1 MARRIRRPR
10 VSDRPRPWIGMRLWL
25 GAVFA
30 LVGAISAVTV
40 YQFVHDSNESV
51 ISERS
56 NELAVGRT
64 IKLADQV
71 GDAERPDEV
80 VKAGTDAAF
89 SAWYFDD
96 RGHLV
101 APRPPGPELTQIEAR
116 HDAVAMA
123 LAGGRYNGSL
133 PDGVTA
139 VAFPVFKGDGISGAL
154 LGRYSRQKVLQ
165 TAIDRLRDDSL
176 RALAIGVC
184 IAILIGFLVATLI
197 TYRIRRLARSAE
209 NMAAGSLDVPLQV
222 TGRDEVG
229 DLARALDQ
237 MRAALQDSFQV
248 LSSERD
254 KLSAIFDGLT
264 DAVMIVDNDGT
275 VRFSNRAAAELASED
290 GPPPAPMV
298 PHLRKAAEQGQAE
311 APALR
316 IGERVYALQ
325 ASDLP
330 AEQGVLVVVR
340 DRTEEMQRELAERQ
354 FVSNAAHE
362 LRNPLAG
369 ISGAIE
375 VLGAGAKDDPEALDH
390 FLRRLSE
397 DVERMNRLMQS
408 LLTLARVEA
417 LPERDSET
425 VDVSSAASDAIAAVQ
440 THDGVDLKLDVE
452 PGLAAEADPT
462 LLRQV
467 LIGLLSNAARHT
479 GESGT
484 VVLRGRR
491 ANGEA
496 VIEVVDTGSGIPA
509 EDLDRV
515 FERFYRSSDAL
526 AHEGFGLGLAI
537 ARRMVHVM
545 GGAIGAASEE
555 GHGSVFWVRLPASEP
570 IPTPVA

>member
-10 VSDRPRPWIGMRLWL
+10 VSDRPRPWIGMRIWL

-30 LVGAISAVTV
+30 LVGAITAVTV

-71 GDAERPDEV
+71 GDAKSPNEV

-89 SAWYFDD
+89 SAWYFDR

-116 HDAVAMA
+116 QDAVGLA

-133 PDGVTA
+133 PDGVT
-139 VAFPVFKGDGISGAL
+139 VLAFPVFKGDAISGAL
-154 LGRYSRQKVLQ
+154 LGRYSRQEVLQ
-165 TAIDRLRDDSL
+165 SALDRLRDDSL

-197 TYRIRRLARSAE
+197 TYRIQRLARSAE

-229 DLARALDQ
+229 DLARALDK

-254 KLSAIFDGLT
+254 KLAAIFDGLT

-275 VRFSNRAAAELASED
+275 VRFSNRAASELARED
-290 GPPPAPMV
+290 GPPPEPMIS
-298 PHLRKAAEQGQAE
+298 HLRKAAEQGQAE

-325 ASDLP
+325 ARDLP

-340 DRTEEMQRELAERQ
+340 DRTEKMQQELAERE

-375 VLGAGAKDDPEALDH
+375 VLQAGAKDDPEALDH
-390 FLRRLSE
+390 FLRRLSA

-417 LPERDSET
+417 LPERGSEP
-425 VDVSSAASDAIAAVQ
+425 VDVSSAAADAIAAVQ
-440 THDGVDLKLDVE
+440 TQDGVELKLDVE
-452 PGLAAEADPT
+452 PGLAAEADPI

-467 LIGLLSNAARHT
+467 LIGLLSNATRHT
-479 GESGT
+479 RDPGT
-484 VVLRGRR
+484 VVVRARR

-509 EDLDRV
+509 EDIDRV
-515 FERFYRSSDAL
+515 FERFYRSTDAL

-537 ARRMVHVM
+537 AKRMVQVM

-555 GHGSVFWVRLPASEP
+555 GQGSVFWVRLPAAEP